1 MRDIKDASAGYL
13 SKAVATKLNGM
24 RTLAGKLKAMKEY
37 MEAVIQGKYR
47 YNSTI
52 IENL

>member
-24 RTLAGKLKAMKEY
+24 RTLGGKLKDMKEY
-37 MEAVIQGKYR
+37 LEGVIQGKYK
-47 YNSTI
+47 YNSQI